1 MSSELDNAKE
11 MVELWREALKAAAA
25 GNKSYT
31 VNGRSI
37 MRYSL
42 AEIRKEF
49 NYWQAEV
56 DRITIGMT
64 SQVRVSRIIP
74 WG

>member
-1 MSSELDNAKE
+1 MPSELDNAKE
-11 MVELWREALKAAAA
+11 MVELWREALKAAAV

-56 DRITIGMT
+56 DRIIIGMP
-64 SQVRVSRIIP
+64 SQIRVTRIIP